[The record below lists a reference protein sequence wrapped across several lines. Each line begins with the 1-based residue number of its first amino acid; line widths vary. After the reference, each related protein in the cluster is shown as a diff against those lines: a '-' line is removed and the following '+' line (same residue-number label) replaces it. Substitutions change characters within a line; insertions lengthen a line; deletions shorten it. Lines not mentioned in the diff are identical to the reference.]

1 MIPYDVLNNYG
12 VLKASILDYLTRNR
26 AFSLDGV
33 LQRDDPML
41 VAAIEGENNAIDAV
55 VKGKGKG

>member
-1 MIPYDVLNNYG
+1 MIPYDVLDNYG
-12 VLKASILDYLTRNR
+12 VLKASILDYMTRNR

-41 VAAIEGENNAIDAV
+41 VDAIEVEKNAIDAV

>member
-1 MIPYDVLNNYG
+1 MVPYDVLNNYG
-12 VLKASILDYLTRNR
+12 VLRASILDYLTRNR

-41 VAAIEGENNAIDAV
+41 VDAIEQENIYAV
-55 VKGKGKG
+55 LKGKGKGK